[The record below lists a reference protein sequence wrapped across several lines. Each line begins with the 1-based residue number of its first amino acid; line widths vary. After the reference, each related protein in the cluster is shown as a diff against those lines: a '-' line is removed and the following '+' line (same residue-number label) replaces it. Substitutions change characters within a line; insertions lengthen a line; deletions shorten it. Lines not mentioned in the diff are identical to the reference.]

1 MASIVDRAINAW
13 NVFRG
18 LATVSFQK
26 SYGESS
32 YARQDKRQLSRGNRQ
47 SIVSSPLNKIAVDC
61 ASIDIYHC
69 IVDENGQFREVVNDE
84 LNKIFQLS
92 ANLDQTGRDLVQDIV
107 ITMMDKGVVA
117 IVPTDTDTNFIS
129 ETTYGYYKM
138 RAGEIKEWFP
148 KHVRVDLYD
157 ENDGRHK
164 EIVLPKSKVAIV
176 YNPFYL
182 IMNEPNSTLQ
192 RLTRKINL
200 LDSIDERNG
209 SGKLDAFI
217 QLPYSLR
224 NERHKDQAK
233 ERKKDIEDQLANSKY
248 GIAYIDA
255 TEKVTQMNRPVE
267 NTLPQQVKDLT
278 EEFYNQLGL
287 TKSVF
292 DGTASESE
300 MVNYYTRTIEPILA
314 AITDEMKRK
323 FLTSNAISL
332 GHSFCFIRDPFK
344 LVPAEKIADIVDKF
358 TTAEV
363 MSSNEF
369 RAIVG
374 RKPSDDPSAD
384 ELRNKHL
391 NREAGEMDPAMMD
404 PSMQQEPMGL
414 EAQQPPPSRAEKLEM
429 LLNMPQAEA
438 KKMFMQ

>member
-1 MASIVDRAINAW
+1 MASVVDRIVNAW

-18 LATVSFQK
+18 TATVAFTK

-32 YARQDKRQLSRGNRQ
+32 YSRQDRQRLSRGNRQ
-47 SIVSSPLNKIAVDC
+47 SIVSSPLNRIAVDC

-69 IVDENGQFREVVNDE
+69 RVDENDQFREVINDE
-84 LNKIFQLS
+84 LNNIFQLS
-92 ANLDQTGRDLVQDIV
+92 ANTDQTGEAFVKDIV
-107 ITMMDKGVVA
+107 LSMLDEGVVA
-117 IVPTDTDTNFIS
+117 IVPTDTDTNYLNGN
-129 ETTYGYYKM
+129 TYGYYKM
-138 RAGEIKEWFP
+138 RTGKIVEWFP
-148 KHVRVDLYD
+148 QHVRVKVYD

-176 YNPFYL
+176 ENPFFE

-192 RLTRKINL
+192 RLIRKINL

-209 SGKLDAFI
+209 SGRLDAFI

-224 NERHKDQAK
+224 NERHRDQAK
-233 ERKKDIEDQLANSKY
+233 ERKGEIENQLENSKY
-248 GIAYIDA
+248 GIAYIDS
-255 TEKVTQMNRPVE
+255 TEKVTQLNRPIE
-267 NTLPQQVKDLT
+267 NTLPQQIKDLQET
-278 EEFYNQLGL
+278 FYNQLGM
-287 TKSVF
+287 TKSIF

-300 MVNYYTRTIEPILA
+300 MLNYYNRTIEPILS
-314 AITDEMKRK
+314 AITSELKRK
-323 FLTSNAISL
+323 FLTKNAISM

-344 LVPAEKIADIVDKF
+344 LAPVEKIADIVDKF

-374 RKPSDDPSAD
+374 RKPSDDPAAD

-391 NREAGEMDPAMMD
+391 NREAGEMAPEAMGDPNM
-404 PSMQQEPMGL
+404 
-414 EAQQPPPSRAEKLEM
+414 QQPPMSRAEKLQQ
-429 LLNMPQAEA
+429 LLAMPQEEA
-438 KKMFMQ
+438 RQMFMQ